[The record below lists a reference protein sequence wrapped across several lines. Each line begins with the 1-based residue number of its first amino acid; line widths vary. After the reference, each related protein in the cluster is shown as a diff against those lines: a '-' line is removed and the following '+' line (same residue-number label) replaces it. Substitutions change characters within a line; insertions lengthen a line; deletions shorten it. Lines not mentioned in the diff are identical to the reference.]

1 MLTMGPNHV
10 LRRGFMVCPVK
21 IVRIDDVCPPA
32 PADKASLSAEQVAE
46 DVKQGPIPK
55 GQEVDPSAAGG
66 GK

>member
-1 MLTMGPNHV
+1 
-10 LRRGFMVCPVK
+10 MVCPVK